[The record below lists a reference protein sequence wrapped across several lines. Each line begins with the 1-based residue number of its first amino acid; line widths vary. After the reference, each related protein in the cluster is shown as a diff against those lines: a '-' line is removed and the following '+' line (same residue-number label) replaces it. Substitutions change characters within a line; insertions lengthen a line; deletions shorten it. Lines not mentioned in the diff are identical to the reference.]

1 MCYLGT
7 LECCCFWTEKINLTM
22 NLETN
27 LLWDLKIQCLLMFY
41 CRSRIWGV
49 NPKSCIFK
57 DYLLKYVPLTSRTSY
72 IKNAIRKTFCF
83 LKMVYSIFD
92 RISDALITTYLTQL
106 LLINCVCVIRYFSKN
121 QFESSILAKSK
132 SFLFL
137 YFDFSTPTSTQNC
150 FFRNPKCSDSLQS
163 IPMIVCISRY
173 SFSSNWNRF
182 KRFHSLCLCSE
193 ECLIKSFYINL
204 IMDVIYWK
212 SEPCYFLEPSLK
224 IPL

>member
-1 MCYLGT
+1 
-7 LECCCFWTEKINLTM
+7 
-22 NLETN
+22 
-27 LLWDLKIQCLLMFY
+27 MFY

-106 LLINCVCVIRYFSKN
+106 LLINCVCVIRYFSKK

-132 SFLFL
+132 SFLFPIL
-137 YFDFSTPTSTQNC
+137 ISP
-150 FFRNPKCSDSLQS
+150 LQHQHKT
-163 IPMIVCISRY
+163 V
-173 SFSSNWNRF
+173 
-182 KRFHSLCLCSE
+182 
-193 ECLIKSFYINL
+193 
-204 IMDVIYWK
+204 
-212 SEPCYFLEPSLK
+212 FLE
-224 IPL
+224 IPNAQILCNRYL

>member
-1 MCYLGT
+1 MYVLPGDVGVLLFLDRKKTSPRILRQTCYEISKSNAYWCFIADLGFG
-7 LECCCFWTEKINLTM
+7 EW
-22 NLETN
+22 
-27 LLWDLKIQCLLMFY
+27 IQNHASWL
-41 CRSRIWGV
+41 STQI
-49 NPKSCIFK
+49 
-57 DYLLKYVPLTSRTSY
+57 PLTSRTSY

-83 LKMVYSIFD
+83 FKMVYSIFD

-106 LLINCVCVIRYFSKN
+106 VLINCVCVIRYFSKKK

-137 YFDFSTPTSTQNC
+137 YFDSSTPTSTQNC

-173 SFSSNWNRF
+173 SFSSNWNCF

-193 ECLIKSFYINL
+193 ECLINWWCMSQWARL
-204 IMDVIYWK
+204 GT
-212 SEPCYFLEPSLK
+212 SK
-224 IPL
+224 IFIVPTV